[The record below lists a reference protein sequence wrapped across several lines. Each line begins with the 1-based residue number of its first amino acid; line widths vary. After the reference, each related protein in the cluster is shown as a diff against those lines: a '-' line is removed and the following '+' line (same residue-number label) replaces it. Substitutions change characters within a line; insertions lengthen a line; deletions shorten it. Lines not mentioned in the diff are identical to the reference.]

1 MKPKKKG
8 KRSWKNDKT
17 SSESS
22 SSDSDTNLEKPTEHD
37 LTDYA
42 GNSIKL
48 MTEIF
53 KVLGDKK
60 LKTMVPNILKPID
73 MNDLKACLVEE
84 SMALS
89 KKRLISIL
97 NGETYSSSSSD
108 SEDEVIESKKPP
120 KNDDIISLDGISDD
134 SDIFYFD
141 ELPEAE
147 VLTEIKKE
155 NNKKTAKKHKK
166 SHKQDKVVEKKKI
179 PDKPLSVAEEK
190 AMTALELLELQAR
203 ARAIKSQL
211 ALESVTSP
219 IDNVDEEIKTDNN
232 DLKAEGELKEKEQ
245 PKTRKVKLRR
255 DHLRIDPN
263 RTNNQPNSK
272 PKSPSPV
279 KEKKPSESEIK
290 DIIETTEIKRERRS
304 STDSLI
310 VESPSH
316 PLIVLSSDD
325 EGKNTEK
332 TSESLHVTEPT
343 DFTEVEKN
351 LVNDIHT
358 EKSTSEEGEI
368 SSENESTVKASK
380 KVDKNQTNEKTT
392 DKSNKNDSKTDDQ
405 DFIMIDC
412 EKRDLESDK
421 ANKLN
426 ENQANGKTGDKSNKN
441 DSKTE
446 DQDFII
452 IDCEER
458 DLESDTEEVSEG
470 KLKDGQNVDTATWK
484 SRWLDSRKVKTVLQT
499 SKLCNNMKRKISLK
513 KDQQA
518 SPKSQTAVEESVESV
533 DSTPQKEE
541 GSIDQ
546 FNTLSISKKIE
557 EVKENE
563 INQKDKTEQKSKTDY
578 LEIVSDSDEK

>member
-380 KVDKNQTNEKTT
+380 KVDKNQTNEKT
-392 DKSNKNDSKTDDQ
+392 
-405 DFIMIDC
+405 
-412 EKRDLESDK
+412 

>member
-392 DKSNKNDSKTDDQ
+392 
-405 DFIMIDC
+405 
-412 EKRDLESDK
+412 
-421 ANKLN
+421 NKLN